1 MSVVDGIN
9 AFEVIWWIGCGV
21 VVSAKSLRAES
32 PHRRRGLLS
41 AVTLVL
47 FGLSD
52 VVELQTGAWWRPWWL
67 LVWKGLCISIL
78 IACAIVHFRSQPER
92 IDTSGDP
99 DRGDDTHQ
107 V

>member
-9 AFEVIWWIGCGV
+9 AFEVVWWLVCGAV
-21 VVSAKSLRAES
+21 VGVKSLRAEP
-32 PHRRRGLLS
+32 PHRGRGLLS

-67 LVWKGLCISIL
+67 LVWKALCIAIL
-78 IACAIVHFRSQPER
+78 VTSAVIHFRSR
-92 IDTSGDP
+92 VVRTITSNETSDGT
-99 DRGDDTHQ
+99 RE